1 MLFCFMNCVEKE
13 IGAKLKIVFVK
24 VIKIEARND
33 IPYFFVLIQKRN
45 KKNQG
50 WIFFLTLSHFKNTI
64 QKKLALDVVSL
75 FFDASAP
82 FLLF

>member
-50 WIFFLTLSHFKNTI
+50 
-64 QKKLALDVVSL
+64 
-75 FFDASAP
+75 
-82 FLLF
+82 